1 MLCLNDFLS
10 LGPGQICIFRVPNL
24 QFLVD
29 LIDISKANLVIVSS
43 EDRHAATVAEVKFD
57 QSEPQLGNATEVEE
71 GKVSEPQGPEE
82 LKVSELALIEYVPNE
97 LAQKESHQSSDNEDE
112 EAKSSDEEGLSDLEE
127 EDINAIQNEND
138 DDFNL
143 EDYLR
148 FKAQLE
154 AEEAKKRELEGDQ

>member
-1 MLCLNDFLS
+1 M
-10 LGPGQICIFRVPNL
+10 
-24 QFLVD
+24 
-29 LIDISKANLVIVSS
+29 
-43 EDRHAATVAEVKFD
+43 
-57 QSEPQLGNATEVEE
+57 
-71 GKVSEPQGPEE
+71 
-82 LKVSELALIEYVPNE
+82 KVSELPLIEHVPND
-97 LAQKESHQSSDNEDE
+97 LAKQESHQSSDNEDE